1 MSLKAHRSGVV
12 GDREQLKEK
21 KELRENLNEVNV
33 KTEPTKHSSHQ
44 VQAVRATHLTIS
56 WFSMGEVG
64 AGGGAVPAP
73 LLLGAPLALVSSLH
87 TRVLIG

>member
-44 VQAVRATHLTIS
+44 VQAVRATHLAIS

-64 AGGGAVPAP
+64 GGGSPSASS
-73 LLLGAPLALVSSLH
+73 LRSPLALVSSFH